1 MAVWCILGAT
11 RRITSPS
18 AFKRTFTERV
28 CVCRAV
34 KNGKN
39 GKPHVL
45 TLQDLEDDN
54 LQFDIS
60 AETLEELFEWYQ
72 AAWDIT
78 QRTISNEY
86 KRQHEVSISRSV
98 SRRLC
103 RSVHVELASG
113 VSDVSLSNLRS
124 DSRWRWKR
132 RRRLLWRCRTWW
144 STVSHAAKR
153 RTASVKT
160 HKCSRLQTMRAP
172 CCARFP
178 TVDLSFHC
186 HSDERFILL
195 FIHVLSV

>member
-1 MAVWCILGAT
+1 M
-11 RRITSPS
+11 
-18 AFKRTFTERV
+18 
-28 CVCRAV
+28 CVCHAV

-86 KRQHEVSISRSV
+86 NRQHEVSISSSI

-103 RSVHVELASG
+103 RSVH
-113 VSDVSLSNLRS
+113 DRTRC
-124 DSRWRWKR
+124 DSRRAGY
-132 RRRLLWRCRTWW
+132 LLNT
-144 STVSHAAKR
+144 R
-153 RTASVKT
+153 RTITPEGLAVLEVMCFCPISD
-160 HKCSRLQTMRAP
+160 QTAGGGGKEGGGCYGNVGP
-172 CCARFP
+172 GGL
-178 TVDLSFHC
+178 LSATQQR
-186 HSDERFILL
+186 EGPLW
-195 FIHVLSV
+195 